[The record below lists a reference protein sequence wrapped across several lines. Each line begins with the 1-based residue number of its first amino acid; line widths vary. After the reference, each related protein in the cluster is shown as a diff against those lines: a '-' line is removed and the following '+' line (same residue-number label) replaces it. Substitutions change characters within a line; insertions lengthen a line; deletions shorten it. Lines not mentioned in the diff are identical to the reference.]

1 MVLLSMR
8 AKRSIWKSFATVF
21 GLSLLVYCTNLIS
34 LTYDQEEDNIV
45 CPKYS
50 KDLVGTFTPNLKDTS
65 YKDMES
71 RFTWV
76 QIGGHH
82 TPTRCK
88 PRERVAILIPFRNR
102 DNHLR
107 ILLNNLHPILYR
119 QQLGY
124 TIYVLKQA
132 DEKPFNKGKL
142 LNIGYKGA
150 KKDNHTCFVFHDV
163 DLIPE
168 NDHILYGCVRSPMHL
183 SRAVNTFNYKLPDK
197 TLLGG
202 VAAWKTKEFEQ
213 VNGWSNLF
221 VNWGGEDDDLSYR
234 TIANKLSIFRFRNSV
249 ARYTMLKHRR
259 TPVNTA
265 RHKQLKD
272 SYTRYKIDGL
282 SSLVYQSHRVQ
293 RYQLFTMVSIN
304 T

>member
-1 MVLLSMR
+1 MQTERYIWASFVTVL
-8 AKRSIWKSFATVF
+8 
-21 GLSLLVYCTNLIS
+21 GLSFLVFCSNLTLLTS
-34 LTYDQEEDNIV
+34 EQEEDNNI
-45 CPKYS
+45 CQKYPKS
-50 KDLVGTFTPNLKDTS
+50 LVGTIYPNLTDTS
-65 YKDMES
+65 YKDMEF

-76 QIGGHH
+76 QTGGHH

-102 DNHLR
+102 NNHLR

-132 DEKPFNKGKL
+132 DEKPFNKGML
-142 LNIGYKGA
+142 LNIGYLEA

-168 NDHILYGCVRSPMHL
+168 NDNILYGCVRSPMHL
-183 SRAVNTFNYKLPDK
+183 SRAVNTLNYKLPDK
-197 TLLGG
+197 RLLGG
-202 VAAWKTKEFEQ
+202 VTAWKTKEFEQ

-221 VNWGGEDDDLSYR
+221 VNWGGEDDDMSYR

-249 ARYTMLKHRR
+249 ARYQMLKHRR

-265 RHKQLKD
+265 RHRQLKD

-282 SSLVYQSHRVQ
+282 SSLVYQSPRTQ
-293 RYQLFTMVSIN
+293 RYRLFTMVSID

>member
-1 MVLLSMR
+1 MQNERYIWTLFVTVL
-8 AKRSIWKSFATVF
+8 
-21 GLSLLVYCTNLIS
+21 GLSFLVFCSNLTLLTS
-34 LTYDQEEDNIV
+34 KQEEDNNI
-45 CPKYS
+45 CQKYPKN
-50 KDLVGTFTPNLKDTS
+50 LVGTIYPNLTDTS
-65 YKDMES
+65 YKDMEF

-76 QIGGHH
+76 QTGGHH

-88 PRERVAILIPFRNR
+88 PRER
-102 DNHLR
+102 
-107 ILLNNLHPILYR
+107 
-119 QQLGY
+119 
-124 TIYVLKQA
+124 A
-132 DEKPFNKGKL
+132 DEKPFNRGKL
-142 LNIGYKGA
+142 FNIGYLEA

-183 SRAVNTFNYKLPDK
+183 SRAVNKFNYKLPYK
-197 TLLGG
+197 ELLGG

-249 ARYTMLKHRR
+249 ARYTMLEHRR

-265 RHKQLKD
+265 RHRQLKD

-282 SSLVYQSHRVQ
+282 SSLVYESPRIQ
-293 RYQLFTMVSIN
+293 RYNLFTMVSIN

>member
-1 MVLLSMR
+1 MHAER
-8 AKRSIWKSFATVF
+8 DIWTLFVTVV
-21 GLSLLVYCTNLIS
+21 GLSLLVFCTNLTL
-34 LTYDQEEDNIV
+34 LTYDQKEDINI

-50 KDLVGTFTPNLKDTS
+50 KNLVGPITPNLTDTS
-65 YKDMES
+65 YKDLES
-71 RFTWV
+71 RFTWL

-82 TPTRCK
+82 TPTGCK
-88 PRERVAILIPFRNR
+88 PREQVAVLIPFRNR
-102 DNHLR
+102 GSHLR

-124 TIYVLKQA
+124 TIYVLKQD
-132 DEKPFNKGKL
+132 DEKPFNRGKL
-142 LNIGYKGA
+142 SNIGYIEA
-150 KKDNHTCFVFHDV
+150 KKNNHTCFVFHDV

-168 NDHILYGCVRSPMHL
+168 NDHVLYGCVRSPMHL
-183 SRAVNTFNYKLPDK
+183 SRAVNTFNYKLPYK
-197 TLLGG
+197 ALLGG

-249 ARYTMLKHRR
+249 ARYTMLEHRR

-265 RHKQLKD
+265 RHRQLKD

-282 SSLVYQSHRVQ
+282 SSLVYQSPKIQ

>member
-1 MVLLSMR
+1 MQTERNIWTLFVTVL
-8 AKRSIWKSFATVF
+8 
-21 GLSLLVYCTNLIS
+21 GLSFLVFCTNLTL
-34 LTYDQEEDNIV
+34 LTSEQEEDNNI
-45 CPKYS
+45 CQKYPKN
-50 KDLVGTFTPNLKDTS
+50 LVGTIHPNLTDTS

-76 QIGGHH
+76 RTGGHH

-88 PRERVAILIPFRNR
+88 PREWVAILIPFRNR

-119 QQLGY
+119 QQLEY

-142 LNIGYKGA
+142 FNIGYLEA
-150 KKDNHTCFVFHDV
+150 KKENHTCFVFHDV

-183 SRAVNTFNYKLPDK
+183 SRAVNTFNYKLPYK
-197 TLLGG
+197 NLLGG
-202 VAAWKTKEFEQ
+202 VAAWKTDEFEQ

-221 VNWGGEDDDLSYR
+221 VNWGGEDDDMSYR
-234 TIANKLSIFRFRNSV
+234 AIANKLSIFRFGNSV

-265 RHKQLKD
+265 RHRQLKD
-272 SYTRYKIDGL
+272 SNTRYKIDGL
-282 SSLVYQSHRVQ
+282 SSLVYQSPKIQ

>member
-1 MVLLSMR
+1 MR
-8 AKRSIWKSFATVF
+8 SERNVWK
-21 GLSLLVYCTNLIS
+21 LLVTILGLFLLAFCTNLT
-34 LTYDQEEDNIV
+34 LLNCDQEEDNSM
-45 CPKYS
+45 CPKYP
-50 KDLVGTFTPNLKDTS
+50 KDLVGTIQPNFSIAS
-65 YKDMES
+65 YKDMAF
-71 RFTWV
+71 RFTWL
-76 QIGGHH
+76 QMGGHH

-88 PRERVAILIPFRNR
+88 PREWVAILIPFRNR

-107 ILLNNLHPILYR
+107 ILLNNLHPILYH
-119 QQLGY
+119 QQLEY
-124 TIYVLKQA
+124 TIYILEQA
-132 DEKPFNKGKL
+132 DEKPFNRGKL
-142 LNIGYKGA
+142 FNIGFREA

-183 SRAVNTFNYKLPDK
+183 SRAINKFNYKLPNK
-197 TLLGG
+197 NSLGG

-213 VNGWSNLF
+213 INGWSNQF

-234 TIANKLSIFRFRNSV
+234 TIANRLPIFRFRNSV
-249 ARYTMLKHRR
+249 ARYTMLTHKR

-265 RHKQLKD
+265 RHKQLED

-282 SSLVYQSHRVQ
+282 SSLVYQSPRKQLHK
-293 RYQLFTMVSIN
+293 LFTVVSIK